1 NCETAT
7 ATVVVSAPDPIDAM
21 DDSYTATAE
30 EGVNGITL
38 GDVLSSDVINGVPVD
53 PADVTVTP
61 NTDGP
66 LTVNADGTVTVA
78 ANTAPGT
85 YTVDY
90 TVCED
95 GTAPP
100 NSNCDTATAT
110 VVVSAPDPI
119 DAMDDSYTATA
130 EEGVNGITLGDVLS
144 NDVINGVPV
153 DPADVTITPNTDGP
167 LTVNADGTVTVAANT
182 APGTYTV
189 DYTVCEDGTAP
200 ANSNCDTA
208 TATVVV
214 SAPDPIDAMDDSY
227 TATAEEGV
235 TGITFSD
242 VLANDTLNGATVDPA
257 DVTLTATPTAEL
269 SIDPAT
275 GDVIVAS
282 GTAPGTYTIP
292 YQICETAVPSNCDT
306 AIATVVVSAP
316 DPIDAMDD
324 SYTAT
329 AEEGVN
335 GITFSDVLAND
346 TLNGATVD
354 PADVTLT
361 ATPTAELS
369 IDPATG
375 DVIVA
380 SGTAP
385 GTYTIPYQICETA
398 VPSNC
403 ETATATVVV
412 SEPDPIDAMDDSYTA
427 TAEEGVTGITFSDVL
442 ANDTLNG
449 ATVDPADVTLTA
461 TPTAELSID
470 PATGDVIV

>member
-1 NCETAT
+1 M
-7 ATVVVSAPDPIDAM
+7 P
-21 DDSYTATAE
+21 
-30 EGVNGITL
+30 
-38 GDVLSSDVINGVPVD
+38 
-53 PADVTVTP
+53 
-61 NTDGP
+61 
-66 LTVNADGTVTVA
+66 DGTVTVA

-110 VVVSAPDPI
+110 VVVSKPDPI

-200 ANSNCDTA
+200 PNSNCDTA

-242 VLANDTLNGATVDPA
+242 VLDNDTLNGATVDPA
-257 DVTLTATPTAEL
+257 DVTLTATPT
-269 SIDPAT
+269 
-275 GDVIVAS
+275 V
-282 GTAPGTYTIP
+282 
-292 YQICETAVPSNCDT
+292 
-306 AIATVVVSAP
+306 
-316 DPIDAMDD
+316 
-324 SYTAT
+324 
-329 AEEGVN
+329 
-335 GITFSDVLAND
+335 
-346 TLNGATVD
+346 
-354 PADVTLT
+354 
-361 ATPTAELS
+361 ELS

-412 SEPDPIDAMDDSYTA
+412 SAPDPIDAMDDSYTA
-427 TAEEGVTGITFSDVL
+427 TAEEGVNGITLGDVL
-442 ANDTLNG
+442 F
-449 ATVDPADVTLTA
+449 
-461 TPTAELSID
+461 
-470 PATGDVIV
+470 